1 MRLLRSKPGGDFE
14 LSNFNTD
21 DIPPYAILSHTW
33 SEGGEVTYDE
43 LVAGKG
49 RNKAGYAKLR
59 FCGERATK
67 DDVSYFWVDTCC
79 IDKRDNNELNTALNS
94 MFRWY
99 QRATK
104 CYVYLSDVHVLDEVM
119 DAQAFRIT
127 WEDAFR
133 RSGWFTRGWT
143 LQELLAPASVE
154 FFSANSKQLGSK
166 ITLEQEIHE
175 ITQIPIRALRKY
187 DLREFSIDERMS
199 WVTKRRTT
207 VKEDRAYCLLGIF
220 GVFLP
225 LIYGE
230 GEKHALQRLKE
241 EIQRRLGQLQSPD
254 VTNMHKIPSMLY
266 IMTLTIVRLTKRSLI
281 SIAISTKRILCR
293 TRGPPPDTR
302 REGLPVTYIST
313 YIYLWTGGWRQDGSG
328 SRTRISDDGK
338 VFSVLGSLGT
348 SYQSRDV

>member
-33 SEGGEVTYDE
+33 WEGGEVTYDE

-49 RNKAGYAKLR
+49 KNKAGYAKLR
-59 FCGERATK
+59 FCEERAVK

-104 CYVYLSDVHVLDEVM
+104 CYVYLSDVHVPDEVM

-133 RSGWFTRGWT
+133 RSRWFTRGWT

-154 FFSANSKQLGSK
+154 FFSANGKQLGSK
-166 ITLEQEIHE
+166 ITLEKEIHE
-175 ITQIPIRALRKY
+175 ITQIPIKALRKY
-187 DLREFSIDERMS
+187 DLQEFSVDERMS
-199 WVTKRRTT
+199 WATKRRTM
-207 VKEDRAYCLLGIF
+207 VEEDRAYCLLGLN

-230 GEKHALQRLKE
+230 GEKHALQRLRE
-241 EIQRRLGQLQSPD
+241 EIQKRLGQFQSPD
-254 VTNMHKIPSMLY
+254 VTNLHKIPSMLY
-266 IMTLTIVRLTKRSLI
+266 IMMLTIIWLTRRSLI
-281 SIAISTKRILCR
+281 AIAISTK
-293 TRGPPPDTR
+293 
-302 REGLPVTYIST
+302 
-313 YIYLWTGGWRQDGSG
+313 
-328 SRTRISDDGK
+328 
-338 VFSVLGSLGT
+338 
-348 SYQSRDV
+348 